1 MRAKYFLGALILTF
15 GIVTLAWYVGDPV
28 QSVGAEDKQTK
39 EAISRGLDFLEQS
52 HQPYTFDD
60 AYLQYV
66 YPDENLSCP
75 LAGCQLSYRLLDA
88 YFAIA
93 MLGDRLSAKEKHS
106 IQDVLDE
113 QEGVFET
120 LVPKWRTAAIEG
132 TLRSEA
138 ASTDSVALDTY
149 CILGYLAE
157 DKAMAEHVL
166 EYLSPSGEW
175 FAADHFTSDQW
186 RNIADE
192 TWCIRLLAVT
202 ETYPEQFANMIE
214 TKTIE
219 VRGFL
224 QSQKPVAEKIAAA
237 YHVLLMLNEPNIP
250 YQVELIPELQSEV
263 ASLISGASTQL
274 DPVTMANSLEM
285 LTLSHFS
292 TDSYLSDLREGLLRA
307 QSPDGAWRYGDDDQ
321 YAVFATL
328 RSLLGLSSDRVE

>member
-15 GIVTLAWYVGDPV
+15 GIVALAWYVGDPV

-39 EAISRGLDFLEQS
+39 EAISRGLDFLAQS
-52 HQPYTFDD
+52 HHPYTFDD
-60 AYLQYV
+60 AYLQYL

-75 LAGCQLSYRLLDA
+75 LPNCQLSYRLLDA
-88 YFAIA
+88 YFAVA
-93 MLGDRLSAKEKHS
+93 MLRDRLSAKEKQS
-106 IQDVLDE
+106 IQDVLEE
-113 QEGVFET
+113 QEAVFEILLPT
-120 LVPKWRTAAIEG
+120 WRTAPIEG

-138 ASTDSVALDTY
+138 ASSESVALDTY
-149 CILGYLAE
+149 CLLGYLTK
-157 DKAMAEHVL
+157 DKAMAEHAL

-202 ETYPEQFANMIE
+202 ETYPEQFANMVE

-224 QSQKPVAEKIAAA
+224 QSQKPVAEKIAAV
-237 YHVLLMLNEPNIP
+237 YHVLLMIQEPGITQSAEQIP
-250 YQVELIPELQSEV
+250 VLQETAAALI
-263 ASLISGASTQL
+263 ASASTQL
-274 DPVTMANSLEM
+274 DAVTMANSLEM

-292 TDSYLSDLREGLLRA
+292 TDSYVSGLREGLLRS
-307 QSPDGAWRYGDDDQ
+307 QSTDGAWRYGDDNQ

-328 RSLLGLSSDRVE
+328 RSLLGLTSDRVE